1 MRPTAGGEMP
11 RVIARIAWTAIA
23 AIAWLPVAGAAE
35 QPAADR
41 ASLSDVE
48 IERRLDFI
56 EQRLDASERHA
67 QIWYWSW
74 MTVNLG
80 ATVGLSVG
88 AALTEDGDT
97 RASFIPQAVLAALG
111 VADMTVLRPL
121 QARFG
126 AEPIRRLPE
135 ATRAQRLE
143 KLDRAEALLRG
154 NAARAEGRGSW
165 VLHLANFGLN
175 AAAGA
180 ATYFT
185 GRTSDALISFGSGW
199 AGGELYVWS
208 EPGAPARDWQDYE
221 RFKSRGATAGLRVS
235 VVPGIGHVAIRL
247 EW

>member
-1 MRPTAGGEMP
+1 MGRL
-11 RVIARIAWTAIA
+11 IARIAGTAIA
-23 AIAWLPVAGAAE
+23 AVAWLPLANAAE

-41 ASLSDVE
+41 AYPSDVE

-56 EQRLDASERHA
+56 EERLDASQRHA

-88 AALTEDGDT
+88 SALTENGAT

-111 VADMTVLRPL
+111 VADLTVLRPL

-126 AEPIRRLPE
+126 AEPIQGLPA
-135 ATRAQRLE
+135 ATRAQRLD
-143 KLDRAEALLRG
+143 KLERAEALLRS
-154 NAARAEGRGSW
+154 NAARAEGRRSW
-165 VLHLANFGLN
+165 LVHLANFGLN

-199 AGGELYVWS
+199 AGGELYIWS
-208 EPGAPARDWQDYE
+208 EPGAPARDWQDYQ
-221 RFKSRGATAGLRVS
+221 RFRSRGATAGLRVS
-235 VVPGIGHVAIRL
+235 VVPGIGRVALKL

>member
-1 MRPTAGGEMP
+1 MP
-11 RVIARIAWTAIA
+11 RLIARIAGTAIA
-23 AIAWLPVAGAAE
+23 AVAWLPLAGAAE
-35 QPAADR
+35 QPATDR
-41 ASLSDVE
+41 TSPSDME

-56 EQRLDASERHA
+56 EQRLDASHRHA

-80 ATVGLSVG
+80 VTVGLSVG
-88 AALTEDGDT
+88 SALTEDGDT

-111 VADMTVLRPL
+111 VADLTVLRPL
-121 QARFG
+121 EARFG
-126 AEPIRRLPE
+126 AEPIRGLPD

-143 KLDRAEALLRG
+143 KLERAEALLRS
-154 NAARAEGRGSW
+154 NAARAEGRRSW
-165 VLHLANFGLN
+165 LVHLANFGLN

-199 AGGELYVWS
+199 AGGELYIWS

-221 RFKSRGATAGLRVS
+221 RFRSRGATAGLRVS
-235 VVPGIGHVAIRL
+235 VVPGIGRVALKL

>member
-1 MRPTAGGEMP
+1 MP
-11 RVIARIAWTAIA
+11 RLIVR
-23 AIAWLPVAGAAE
+23 VAGAAIAALAWLPLADGAE
-35 QPAADR
+35 QPATDR
-41 ASLSDVE
+41 TALSDVE

-56 EQRLDASERHA
+56 ERRLDASKRHA

-88 AALTEDGDT
+88 SALTEDGDT

-111 VADMTVLRPL
+111 VADLTVLRPL

-126 AEPIRRLPE
+126 ADPIGGLPD

-143 KLDRAEALLRG
+143 KLERAEALLRS
-154 NAARAEGRGSW
+154 NAARAEGRQSW
-165 VLHLANFGLN
+165 LLHVANFGLN

-185 GRTSDALISFGSGW
+185 GKTSDALISFGSGW
-199 AGGELYVWS
+199 AGGELYIWS

-221 RFKSRGATAGLRVS
+221 RFKSRAATAGLRVS
-235 VVPGIGHVAIRL
+235 VVPGIGRVAIKL

>member
-1 MRPTAGGEMP
+1 MP
-11 RVIARIAWTAIA
+11 RLIGRIAGTAVA
-23 AIAWLPVAGAAE
+23 AIAWLPLAGAAE
-35 QPAADR
+35 RPGTDR
-41 ASLSDVE
+41 TTLSDVE

-56 EQRLDASERHA
+56 EQRLDASKRHA
-67 QIWYWSW
+67 QVWYWSW

-88 AALTEDGDT
+88 SALTEDGDT

-111 VADMTVLRPL
+111 VADLTVFRPL
-121 QARFG
+121 EARFG
-126 AEPIRRLPE
+126 AEPIRGLPD
-135 ATRAQRLE
+135 ATHAQRLE
-143 KLDRAEALLRG
+143 KLERAEALLRS
-154 NAARAEGRGSW
+154 NAARAESRRSW
-165 VLHLANFGLN
+165 LLHLANFGLN

-185 GRTSDALISFGSGW
+185 GKTSDALVSFGSGW
-199 AGGELYVWS
+199 AGGELYIWS

-235 VVPGIGHVAIRL
+235 VVPGIGRVALKL